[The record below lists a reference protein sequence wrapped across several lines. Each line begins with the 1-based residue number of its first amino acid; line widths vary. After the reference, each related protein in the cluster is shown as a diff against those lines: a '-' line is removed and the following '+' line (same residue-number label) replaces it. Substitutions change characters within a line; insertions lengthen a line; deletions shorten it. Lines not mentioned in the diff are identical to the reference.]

1 MSALNQDCFATI
13 SVSSVERLRVFHSV
27 PNGVDNAPRLL
38 FLHGYS
44 FFTDLYS
51 ALLNELCA
59 HFEVLAFD
67 SPGTGGSGS
76 IFDGDYTINTLVE
89 VALELL
95 TINQLR
101 WVPRAASVLY
111 KANIKY
117 DPERMLDS
125 QSEEDK
131 HLAESLAES
140 LALSTDRKKFTIV
153 GHSMGAFLAAEL
165 TTACWNCVE
174 AVYLV
179 APAGIKCELKNFW
192 SDLCGGVLG
201 PFRKIYAKLRHRQ
214 TIEKWVDIQL
224 NSLAQGRSVTRAN
237 QMQKDF
243 SEAYLANSKAAVSR
257 FCSLVDFP
265 WSDGQNVF
273 RELESIVEKKGLN
286 VYCYLMEE
294 DEVIPYKEVSAFFR
308 DIMPNCR
315 LHTVSAANHD
325 WVNDHPHLLIYNILN
340 DRTSSN
346 KAAVTSSVE
355 I

>member
-1 MSALNQDCFATI
+1 MHALSQDCFTTI
-13 SVSSVERLRVFHSV
+13 SVPSVEKLRVFHSI
-27 PNGVDNAPRLL
+27 PHGVDNPPRLL

-44 FFTDLYS
+44 FFTDLY
-51 ALLNELCA
+51 ATLLNELCS

-67 SPGTGGSGS
+67 SPGTGGSGP
-76 IFDGDYTINTLVE
+76 IFDGDYTLNTLVE

-95 TINQLR
+95 TVNQLK

-111 KANIKY
+111 KANMKY
-117 DPERMLDS
+117 DPDRMLDS
-125 QSEEDK
+125 QSGEDK
-131 HLAESLAES
+131 QLAESLAES

-165 TTACWNCVE
+165 TAACWNCVE

-192 SDLCGGVLG
+192 SDLCGGALG
-201 PFRKIYAKLRHRQ
+201 IFRKAYAKLRHKQ
-214 TIEKWVDIQL
+214 TIERWVAIQRD
-224 NSLAQGRSVTRAN
+224 SLAQGRSVTHAE

-257 FCSLVDFP
+257 FCCLVDFP
-265 WSDGQNVF
+265 WSGGHDVF
-273 RELESIVEKKGLN
+273 RELESIIEKKGLN
-286 VYCYLMEE
+286 AYCYLMEQ
-294 DEVIPYKEVSAFFR
+294 DEVIPYKDVSAFFR
-308 DIMPNCR
+308 DIMPNCN

-325 WVNDHPHLLIYNILN
+325 WVNDHPHLLVHNILN
-340 DRTSSN
+340 DRVHSD
-346 KAAVTSSVE
+346 AVTSSVE